1 MNERLIENWRIHSCK
16 YQKKIITLCP
26 NYQAKLYVTFR
37 FLNSVLIISYHI
49 TYWILN
55 NDNDIDDD
63 GLKHNMWPF
72 SPLHDSPNSGF
83 SVSFWPWKKGSNNL
97 ASGSIFCSPSIF
109 YWGHRQFL
117 STCSCSST
125 MYMCILYYTMY
136 ILSTSYILLRYVL
149 QQLETGNPTIKK
161 INQLSHGNINEDT
174 RSSSTQYILPS

>member
-1 MNERLIENWRIHSCK
+1 MVAQNWGSKLLGQWQGEKYRGCKFVSSAIHTK
-16 YQKKIITLCP
+16 FKEH
-26 NYQAKLYVTFR
+26 N
-37 FLNSVLIISYHI
+37 
-49 TYWILN
+49 
-55 NDNDIDDD
+55 
-63 GLKHNMWPF
+63 NMWPF
-72 SPLHDSPNSGF
+72 FPLPALAVARTNLQVRVQCF
-83 SVSFWPWKKGSNNL
+83 ILALKKGSNNL

-136 ILSTSYILLRYVL
+136 ILSTSYVLLRYVL

>member
-1 MNERLIENWRIHSCK
+1 MGRFSEIFKWRDDEVNLPLGRGT
-16 YQKKIITLCP
+16 KIVKEFSNTLVFGSTNDDVRRRSEQHVAIFPPCT
-26 NYQAKLYVTFR
+26 NLRVRVQCF
-37 FLNSVLIISYHI
+37 
-49 TYWILN
+49 ILA
-55 NDNDIDDD
+55 
-63 GLKHNMWPF
+63 L
-72 SPLHDSPNSGF
+72 
-83 SVSFWPWKKGSNNL
+83 KKGSNNF

>member
-16 YQKKIITLCP
+16 YKKKNNNSLSKLSSQIICHFQIFEQCA
-26 NYQAKLYVTFR
+26 YY
-37 FLNSVLIISYHI
+37 IIS
-49 TYWILN
+49 
-55 NDNDIDDD
+55 
-63 GLKHNMWPF
+63 HNLLDSEQRRRRTKAQHVAIFPPARF
-72 SPLHDSPNSGF
+72 SQLRVQCF
-83 SVSFWPWKKGSNNL
+83 FLALKKGSNNL

>member
-1 MNERLIENWRIHSCK
+1 MAIF
-16 YQKKIITLCP
+16 P
-26 NYQAKLYVTFR
+26 PAR
-37 FLNSVLIISYHI
+37 FSQLRVQCFFLA
-49 TYWILN
+49 L
-55 NDNDIDDD
+55 
-63 GLKHNMWPF
+63 
-72 SPLHDSPNSGF
+72 
-83 SVSFWPWKKGSNNL
+83 KKGSNNL

-161 INQLSHGNINEDT
+161 INQLSHGIINEDT
-174 RSSSTQYILPS
+174 SSTQYHLPRITKISLHVPTFSHHTGLGIYSNSPCRPYIMSAYMRLSTDGCATSNYY